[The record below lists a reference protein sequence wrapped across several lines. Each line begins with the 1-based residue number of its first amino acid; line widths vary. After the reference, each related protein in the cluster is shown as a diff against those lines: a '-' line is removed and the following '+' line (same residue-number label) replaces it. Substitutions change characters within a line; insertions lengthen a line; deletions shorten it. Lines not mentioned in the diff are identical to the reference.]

1 MPVNTRSSSLVRTPS
16 PAASESSDMY
26 YDDPAFDSALNSP
39 TNNPNGALD
48 AYDSDASVAMSD
60 THHTTP
66 TPQPTRVMSPAS
78 IIEISEE
85 EFPRLA
91 TPIPAATTKTHRK
104 ATKKNKGKKRA
115 LQGMTLPC
123 D

>member
-1 MPVNTRSSSLVRTPS
+1 
-16 PAASESSDMY
+16 MY
-26 YDDPAFDSALNSP
+26 YDDPAFDSALDSP

-48 AYDSDASVAMSD
+48 AYNSDASVAMSD
-60 THHTTP
+60 AHHTTP

-78 IIEISEE
+78 VVEISEE

-91 TPIPAATTKTHRK
+91 TPIPAATTKTHGK